1 MMASNAESSTS
12 SPSFTTTDE
21 WKDSLKDLLLP
32 SGAVEETREKLA
44 CGTYAD
50 GGLIKLA
57 GVTCVGKTIHTSIF
71 ATDNFRKQFSQ
82 KCLELGGLRHPH
94 LVQLLGVQLNDAIAI
109 PPVLVFEHLP
119 LSLSGCLQKYSHIP
133 DHAAYTILLEVS
145 LGLRYLHE
153 QKPPLVHG
161 HLNADNVLLT
171 EALHVKLS
179 DVVRFGAPV
188 PSQPNAPY
196 HPPEESPTE
205 SGDIFNFGDL
215 ILHIALQREP
225 SPLKDKQHPKED
237 APEEVVILSELEKRE
252 KFVSELGENHPLREL
267 TSNCLQDEPS
277 SRPNAASV
285 AQEMEVVSS
294 KHPPEHKNI
303 LDMFAVLGQLTL
315 SKETVTSL
323 NKALEAKQE
332 EIEGLKDQIEPLKL
346 ELESKDQVLATQ
358 KQEVDGYKQALAS
371 KEGRIKAYETGLRA
385 KEALAKAKDREIAA
399 KKQDIAAKDN
409 LLKAAHNRIEVL
421 EHQVSSGKKKMVY
434 PPRYSQSPS
443 SPGPA
448 SDKGASPQG
457 TVDDASGVV
466 LRRNKGRLGRGNIS
480 SDGYMYQG
488 FKIQRSH
495 SMSHGDDYTPGG
507 GRDPVLAKIFARQQ
521 QKISDAESLDAI
533 KEKKA
538 AGGAAGG
545 GEAGEGGSESEAQQD
560 DANMSRETRAQSST
574 RDEPTPELK
583 RILDKRK
590 SFLDDDEN

>member
-1 MMASNAESSTS
+1 MMASNAESSTN
-12 SPSFTTTDE
+12 SPSFTTADE
-21 WKDSLKDLLLP
+21 WKDSLKDLLLS
-32 SGAVEETREKLA
+32 SGAVEETREKLTS
-44 CGTYAD
+44 GTYAD
-50 GGLIKLA
+50 GGLVKLA

-82 KCLELGGLRHPH
+82 KCLELSGLRHPH
-94 LVQLLGVQLNDAIAI
+94 LVQLLGVQISDATAI

-119 LSLSGCLQKYSHIP
+119 LSLAGCLQKYSHIP

-161 HLNADNVLLT
+161 HLNAHNVLFT

-179 DVVRFGAPV
+179 DVVRFGASV
-188 PSQPNAPY
+188 PSQPNTPY
-196 HPPEESPTE
+196 HPPEEAPTE

-215 ILHIALQREP
+215 ILHISLQREP
-225 SPLKDKQHPKED
+225 SPLKEKQHPKED
-237 APEEVVILSELEKRE
+237 APEEVVTLSELERRE
-252 KFVSELGENHPLREL
+252 KFISELGESPLREL
-267 TSNCLQDEPS
+267 ASSCLQDEPS

-315 SKETVTSL
+315 TKETVASL
-323 NKALEAKQE
+323 NRALEAKQE

-346 ELESKDQVLATQ
+346 ELESKDQVLAAQ
-358 KQEVDGYKQALAS
+358 KQEVDGYKQALLS

-385 KEALAKAKDREIAA
+385 KEALAKAKDREITA
-399 KKQDIAAKDN
+399 KKQDLAAKDN

-421 EHQVSSGKKKMVY
+421 EHQVSSSKKKMVY
-434 PPRYSQSPS
+434 PPRYSQSPG
-443 SPGPA
+443 SPGAA
-448 SDKGASPQG
+448 SDRGASPQT
-457 TVDDASGVV
+457 TVDDTSGVV

-488 FKIQRSH
+488 FKLQRSK
-495 SMSHGDDYTPGG
+495 SMSQGDDTPGG

-538 AGGAAGG
+538 GG
-545 GEAGEGGSESEAQQD
+545 GGGGSESEGQQSET
-560 DANMSRETRAQSST
+560 NLSREARAQSST

>member
-32 SGAVEETREKLA
+32 SGDVEETREKLA
-44 CGTYAD
+44 GGTYAE
-50 GGLIKLA
+50 GGLVKLA

-82 KCLELGGLRHPH
+82 KCLELSGLRHPH
-94 LVQLLGVQLNDAIAI
+94 LVQLLGVQLSDATAI
-109 PPVLVFEHLP
+109 PPVLVFEYLP

-133 DHAAYTILLEVS
+133 DHASYTILLEVS

-161 HLNADNVLLT
+161 HLNAHNVLLT

-188 PSQPNAPY
+188 PSQPNASY
-196 HPPEESPTE
+196 HPPEEAPTE

-215 ILHIALQREP
+215 ILNISLQREP
-225 SPLKDKQHPKED
+225 SPLKEKQHPKED
-237 APEEVVILSELEKRE
+237 APEEVVTLSEFERRE
-252 KFVSELGENHPLREL
+252 KFVNELGESHPLREL

-294 KHPPEHKNI
+294 KHPPEHKNF

-315 SKETVTSL
+315 TKETVASL
-323 NKALEAKQE
+323 SKALEAKQE

-346 ELESKDQVLATQ
+346 ELESKDQVLAAQ
-358 KQEVDGYKQALAS
+358 KQEVDGYKQALSS

-399 KKQDIAAKDN
+399 KKQDLAAKDN

-443 SPGPA
+443 SPGAA
-448 SDKGASPQG
+448 SDRGASPQT

-488 FKIQRSH
+488 FKIQRSK
-495 SMSHGDDYTPGG
+495 SMSHGDDTPGG
-507 GRDPVLAKIFARQQ
+507 GRDPVLAKIFTRQQ

-538 AGGAAGG
+538 V
-545 GEAGEGGSESEAQQD
+545 GGSELETQQG
-560 DANMSRETRAQSST
+560 DANVSRETRAQSSS

-590 SFLDDDEN
+590 SFLDDDDEN

>member
-1 MMASNAESSTS
+1 MMASNAESS
-12 SPSFTTTDE
+12 SPSLTIAEE

-44 CGTYAD
+44 SGTYAD
-50 GGLIKLA
+50 GSLVKLA

-82 KCLELGGLRHPH
+82 KCVELSGLRHPH
-94 LVQLLGVQLNDAIAI
+94 LVQLLGVQINDGTAI
-109 PPVLVFEHLP
+109 PPELVFEHLP
-119 LSLSGCLQKYSHIP
+119 LSLAGCLQKYSHIP

-145 LGLRYLHE
+145 LALRHLHE

-161 HLNADNVLLT
+161 HLNANNVLLT
-171 EALHVKLS
+171 EALHAKVS

-188 PSQPNAPY
+188 PSQPNSPY
-196 HPPEESPTE
+196 HPPEEAPSE

-215 ILHIALQREP
+215 ILHVALQREP
-225 SPLKDKQHPKED
+225 SPLKEKQHPKED
-237 APEEVVILSELEKRE
+237 TPEETITLSEFERRE
-252 KFVSELGENHPLREL
+252 KFVSEMGESHPLREL
-267 TSNCLQDEPS
+267 ISNCLQDEPS
-277 SRPNAASV
+277 LRPNTASV

-315 SKETVTSL
+315 TKETVASL
-323 NKALEAKQE
+323 NRALEAKQE

-358 KQEVDGYKQALAS
+358 KQEVDGYKQALSS

-399 KKQDIAAKDN
+399 KKQDLAAKDN

-443 SPGPA
+443 SPGAA
-448 SDKGASPQG
+448 SDRGASPQT
-457 TVDDASGVV
+457 TVDDTSGVV
-466 LRRNKGRLGRGNIS
+466 LRRNKGRLGRGNVS

-488 FKIQRSH
+488 FKVQRSK
-495 SMSHGDDYTPGG
+495 SMSHGDDTGGG

-521 QKISDAESLDAI
+521 QKINDAESLDAI
-533 KEKKA
+533 REKKA
-538 AGGAAGG
+538 G
-545 GEAGEGGSESEAQQD
+545 GGSESQAQGDTEA
-560 DANMSRETRAQSST
+560 SRESKSQSST
-574 RDEPTPELK
+574 QDEPTPELK